1 MTSTLSCAEAAPGT
15 GRQSPRRSRFTA
27 ALRQRSL
34 LIRLLA
40 VSALV
45 SVCSIT
51 ATAWVVLN
59 TTAVVLGKERGQA
72 LADDA
77 RIYDTLMGWAATHP
91 DWSAVG
97 PTVAQLGRSAGHRVV
112 LTTEDGRM
120 LADSD
125 GDTAHPFQ
133 PPHDATATV
142 NPLATDIGLS
152 GGTTGDAQAAT
163 TDAQATTTT
172 AIDPRAVGPFR
183 LSAKDGQYLNGIAHR
198 LTRCLQQEGIPS
210 HVEVLPSGRP
220 RVVAAGADNGGAL
233 RASLCPVEVL
243 DAPVASESAA
253 LSTLNGLVD
262 SCLRGRGVGAVR
274 LTITGAWT
282 QRTRTP
288 PPASSVASCLATSRA
303 QQLAPYVAPAAVL
316 FVASD
321 GRTATTFFDL
331 SAANR
336 LRIAGW
342 AAAVLVI
349 TVTVTS
355 LAGFRLVKPLRVLTT
370 AAIRMEGGE
379 LSTRVP
385 VRGQDEIARLS
396 AAFNAMSERRE
407 QLETV
412 RRAMTND
419 IAHELRTPVSNLRG
433 WLEAVEDGIARPDAD
448 LVASLLGQALQ
459 LQHIIDDLR
468 DLAAAEAGELRL
480 SPVPVQVD
488 DLLST
493 VVRAAKATADA
504 QGVTLRLTA
513 DPSTVVDADPVRLRQ
528 MVDNPVSNAVRH
540 TPAGGTVTLGASVER
555 REESLPGDLR
565 AAPYGRRRSGFV
577 LLTVSDTG
585 CGIPAEELPH
595 VFDRFWRS
603 EKSRNRQ
610 SGGSGLGL
618 AIVRRLAEAHGG
630 TVTVLSTPGEGTAV
644 TLRLPSEAGRA
655 K

>member
-1 MTSTLSCAEAAPGT
+1 MTSTLPGAEAAGGT
-15 GRQSPRRSRFTA
+15 GRHSPRRSRFTA
-27 ALRQRSL
+27 TLRQRSL

-77 RIYDTLMGWAATHP
+77 RIYDTLVGWAATHP

-97 PTVAQLGRSAGHRVV
+97 PTVEQLGRRAGHRVV

-120 LADSD
+120 LADSES
-125 GDTAHPFQ
+125 DTAHPFQ
-133 PPHDATATV
+133 PPRDATATV

-152 GGTTGDAQAAT
+152 GGTT

-183 LSAKDGQYLNGIAHR
+183 LSTKDGQYLNGIAHR

-210 HVEVLPSGRP
+210 DVEVLPSGRP
-220 RVVAAGADNGGAL
+220 RVVVAGTNNGGGL

-253 LSTLNGLVD
+253 LSTLNVLVD

-288 PPASSVASCLATSRA
+288 PPDSSVASCLATSRA

-316 FVASD
+316 FVASR

-349 TVTVTS
+349 TMTVTS

-493 VVRAAKATADA
+493 VARAAKATADA

-528 MVDNPVSNAVRH
+528 MVDNLVSNAVRH
-540 TPAGGTVTLGASVER
+540 TPTSGTVTLGASVER
-555 REESLPGDLR
+555 CEESLASDLR
-565 AAPYGRRRSGFV
+565 AAPDGRRRSVFV

-630 TVTVLSTPGEGTAV
+630 TVTVLSTPGEGTTV
-644 TLRLPSEAGRA
+644 TLRLPSEAQRA